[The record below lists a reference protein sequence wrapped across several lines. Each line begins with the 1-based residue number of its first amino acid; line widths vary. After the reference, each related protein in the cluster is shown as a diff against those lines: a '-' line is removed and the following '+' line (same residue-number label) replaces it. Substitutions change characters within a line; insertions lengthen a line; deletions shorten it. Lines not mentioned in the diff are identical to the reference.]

1 VKILSANFSAK
12 MEKQKNANLPKYK
25 WEILDEQRAK
35 DAKVGLLTIDEETTL
50 LQMNVK
56 DIPANMT
63 VLDWI
68 ELLEKTGII
77 FCQR

>member
-1 VKILSANFSAK
+1 
-12 MEKQKNANLPKYK
+12 MEKQTNANLPKYK
-25 WEILDEQRAK
+25 WKILDEQRAK

-56 DIPANMT
+56 DIPAEMSI
-63 VLDWI
+63 LDWI